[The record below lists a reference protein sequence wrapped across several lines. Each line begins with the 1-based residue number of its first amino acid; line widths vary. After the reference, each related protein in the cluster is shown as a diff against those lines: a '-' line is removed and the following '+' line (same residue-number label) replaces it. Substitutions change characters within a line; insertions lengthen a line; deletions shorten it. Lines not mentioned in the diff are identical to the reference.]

1 MINGTKSTAHPW
13 ELAQRAADSARDQDR
28 PLVTSGGVS
37 GLNPDTNEMPSDLAE
52 QAQWAFEHVRRIM
65 AAAGGSP
72 EDIAHMNVYVKSRDI
87 RPLVNEQWVAMFP
100 DEENRPTR
108 HTIQYDALAGG
119 MEMQIQFTAY
129 VGS

>member
-1 MINGTKSTAHPW
+1 
-13 ELAQRAADSARDQDR
+13 
-28 PLVTSGGVS
+28 
-37 GLNPDTNEMPSDLAE
+37 MPSDLAE
-52 QAQWAFEHVRRIM
+52 QARWAFEHVRRIM
-65 AAAGGSP
+65 AEAGGSP

-119 MEMQIQFTAY
+119 MEMQIQFIAY
-129 VGS
+129 VGA

>member
-1 MINGTKSTAHPW
+1 M
-13 ELAQRAADSARDQDR
+13 ARKVLHIPGNWHSGQ
-28 PLVTSGGVS
+28 PIPPATMTGPIVTSGGVS